1 MRILIAEDD
10 PIAQKLMVKYLSAH
24 GECDVAVDGEE
35 AIRAFRLAQKD
46 NRPYDLV
53 LMDIMM
59 PNVNGQE
66 ALLKIREME
75 KNVGIVGSSEV
86 KVIMTTALG
95 DPRTVVESYYKSGAT
110 SYLVKPVE
118 KEKLLTELR
127 NLGLIS

>member
-1 MRILIAEDD
+1 MRMLIAEDD
-10 PIAQKLMVKYLSAH
+10 PIAQKLMAKYLSAH
-24 GECDVAVDGEE
+24 GECDIAVDGEE

-46 NRPYDLV
+46 NRLYDLV

-75 KNVGIVGSSEV
+75 KNAGIVGSSEV

-95 DPRTVVESYYKSGAT
+95 DPKTVVESYYKSGAS